1 LVVNVTIVP
10 AVKFGMVL
18 VHVLLNPHV
27 QKQTKSL
34 EKNAPLH
41 VQLVM
46 VTRLLM
52 QIKMIV
58 LIHQPTM
65 EQMPV
70 LVRSSLDNKDV
81 QNVTMV
87 KLQV

>member
-1 LVVNVTIVP
+1 MTTVKLEMQIKVNVFF
-10 AVKFGMVL
+10 K
-18 VHVLLNPHV
+18 HV
-27 QKQTKSL
+27 QKQINSL
-34 EKNAPLH
+34 ENKKIALH
-41 VQLVM
+41 VILVM

-70 LVRSSLDNKDV
+70 LVRSSLVNKVV

-87 KLQV
+87 KLEV